1 MNTHEET
8 HSGYTVDIVQIFK
21 MSRHGET
28 ERFQKV
34 RIFLIYLHNLKEQNV
49 VSNDNFSKLSCSLL
63 VQEIGCFCGMVLGWA
78 TGQGS
83 FLRVIRVSSIN
94 SIITTHITDGFTWIS
109 NSWVVAYSLSSK
121 L

>member
-1 MNTHEET
+1 LFITKIFANQIKTYLMNTHEET

-49 VSNDNFSKLSCSLL
+49 VSNDNFSKLLCSLL
-63 VQEIGCFCGMVLGWA
+63 VQEIGCFCGMVLG
-78 TGQGS
+78 
-83 FLRVIRVSSIN
+83 
-94 SIITTHITDGFTWIS
+94 
-109 NSWVVAYSLSSK
+109 
-121 L
+121 

>member
-1 MNTHEET
+1 MELVECVLSLSSPIFTKLIVSKVSDLFITKISANQIKTYLMNTHEET

-63 VQEIGCFCGMVLGWA
+63 VQEIGCFCGMVLG
-78 TGQGS
+78 
-83 FLRVIRVSSIN
+83 
-94 SIITTHITDGFTWIS
+94 
-109 NSWVVAYSLSSK
+109 
-121 L
+121 